1 MRTWPALL
9 LAPALALADQVVAFA
24 VVGWACD
31 QGRPWLVHLIHV
43 AFCLATVATLPS
55 AWRGWRTRPAG
66 TALQDERIA
75 FLAGLAV
82 ASATLSVLVIAAMW
96 LPTWYIGP
104 CVR

>member
-9 LAPALALADQVVAFA
+9 LAPALALADQAIAFA

-31 QGRPWLVHLIHV
+31 QGRPWLVHLVHV
-43 AFCLATVATLPS
+43 SFCLAAATTLPS
-55 AWRGWRTRPAG
+55 AWHCW
-66 TALQDERIA
+66 TASRACTAPHGERVA

-82 ASATLSVLVIAAMW
+82 ASATLSVLVIAAMS